1 MDYISTRGS
10 APILTFKEALLVGLA
25 EDGGLYVPQHW
36 PKFSAEKIRSFRG
49 MPYTDVAFHI
59 ISAFVDGE
67 IKDALLRKMIDE
79 AYATFHHPAV
89 VPLVQTG
96 ADSWVL
102 ELFHGPTLAFKDV
115 AMQILAKLMDHILTE
130 QGRRL
135 TIVGATS
142 GDTGGAALEA
152 FKDCEGIDTFFM
164 FPSGKVSDVQRRQM
178 TTIGA
183 ANAHAIAIDG
193 SFDDCQSMVKA
204 MFADHGFR
212 DAVQLSA
219 VNSIN
224 WGRVMAQTVYYFT
237 AAAALGAP
245 DRDISFT
252 VPTGNFGDIFAGYV
266 AKQMGLGI
274 DRLVIATNEND
285 ILSRTLASGSYT
297 LAEVEVTITP
307 SMDIQISSNFERL
320 LFDAVG
326 RDPSVVKNLM
336 SDLTDNGDY
345 ALPESAHRFVTELF
359 SAGSA
364 SQAQTLEMMGEV
376 YNRSGYLADPHTA
389 VAMRVAEQA
398 VDQTTPMVTLA
409 TAHPAKFPDTV
420 YKATGQSVSV
430 PDWATQR
437 AQNPEIL
444 SLIENDLA
452 AVEAF
457 IIDKS
462 RIGSGRNAD

>member
-1 MDYISTRGS
+1 MDYISTRGN
-10 APILTFKEALLVGLA
+10 APVLTFKEALLIGLA
-25 EDGGLYVPQHW
+25 EDGGLYVPRNW
-36 PKFSAEKIRSFRG
+36 PSFSPDEIRSFRG
-49 MPYTDVAFHI
+49 MPYTDVAFHVI
-59 ISAFVDGE
+59 KAFVDGE
-67 IKDALLRKMIDE
+67 IDDTPLRKMIDE
-79 AYATFHHPAV
+79 AYASFHHPAV

-96 ADSWVL
+96 PNDWVL
-102 ELFHGPTLAFKDV
+102 EIFYGPTLAFKDV
-115 AMQILAKLMDHILTE
+115 AMQILARLMDYVLTE

-164 FPSGKVSDVQRRQM
+164 FPHGKVSDVQRKQM

-193 SFDDCQSMVKA
+193 SFDDCQNMVKA
-204 MFADHGFR
+204 MFADHSFR

-245 DRDISFT
+245 DRKVSFT

-266 AKQMGLGI
+266 AKRMGLDI
-274 DRLVIATNEND
+274 DCLIIATNEND
-285 ILSRTLASGSYT
+285 ILSRTLSSGSYT
-297 LAEVEVTITP
+297 LSGVEVTITP

-320 LFDAVG
+320 LFEAAD
-326 RDPSVVKNLM
+326 RDPTVVATLM
-336 SDLTDNGDY
+336 SDLKTNGNYTLPAKVHRYITD
-345 ALPESAHRFVTELF
+345 LF

-364 SQAQTLEMMGEV
+364 DQAQTFKTMGQV
-376 YNRSGYLADPHTA
+376 YERSGYLADPHTA
-389 VAMRVAEQA
+389 VAMRVAEQMGT
-398 VDQTTPMVTLA
+398 QTTPMVTLS
-409 TAHPAKFPDTV
+409 TAHPAKFPETV
-420 YKATGQSVSV
+420 LKATGLHVNV
-430 PDWATQR
+430 PDWAAQR

-444 SLIENDLA
+444 SLVENNLA

-457 IIDKS
+457 IIEKS
-462 RIGSGRNAD
+462 RIGSGRNTD